1 MQRKIIQQ
9 SATSMGI
16 SLPSKWVKKW
26 NLAKGNIVNIDEV
39 NGILEIKPVDFRQPE
54 KKAEIDTKIYGN
66 LTARKFDNL
75 SKRGYDEIKVLYSA
89 EKELEPIKDLLLHE
103 LTMFE
108 IVKKEKDCIIARAIS
123 EINKEELDRIVSRL
137 VFLLI
142 ENINKT
148 RIYLQKEEKNILN
161 DILETEN
168 AINRLYQT
176 CMRALNRQPPEE
188 QSYMRY
194 TFIWVLEKLGDDF
207 KFFAKSNP
215 VNISKETKIIINKVL
230 DNLKLVIDIFF
241 KYDTNKAY
249 TFYNQRKKIVNECII
264 LLRKK
269 TNVND
274 HLLVHFALSMNEK
287 GLYLLGLLLGLS
299 D

>member
-1 MQRKIIQQ
+1 
-9 SATSMGI
+9 
-16 SLPSKWVKKW
+16 
-26 NLAKGNIVNIDEV
+26 
-39 NGILEIKPVDFRQPE
+39 
-54 KKAEIDTKIYGN
+54 
-66 LTARKFDNL
+66 
-75 SKRGYDEIKVLYSA
+75 
-89 EKELEPIKDLLLHE
+89 
-103 LTMFE
+103 
-108 IVKKEKDCIIARAIS
+108 
-123 EINKEELDRIVSRL
+123 
-137 VFLLI
+137 
-142 ENINKT
+142 
-148 RIYLQKEEKNILN
+148 
-161 DILETEN
+161 
-168 AINRLYQT
+168 
-176 CMRALNRQPPEE
+176 MRALNRQPPEE

>member
-1 MQRKIIQQ
+1 MFMQRKIIQQ

-148 RIYLQKEEKNILN
+148 ISL
-161 DILETEN
+161 
-168 AINRLYQT
+168 
-176 CMRALNRQPPEE
+176 M
-188 QSYMRY
+188 
-194 TFIWVLEKLGDDF
+194 TF
-207 KFFAKSNP
+207 
-215 VNISKETKIIINKVL
+215 
-230 DNLKLVIDIFF
+230 
-241 KYDTNKAY
+241 
-249 TFYNQRKKIVNECII
+249 
-264 LLRKK
+264 
-269 TNVND
+269 
-274 HLLVHFALSMNEK
+274 
-287 GLYLLGLLLGLS
+287 
-299 D
+299 